1 MKKILIVIWLW
12 ILLLTLS
19 FVGFIGF
26 MVYIDSQNITN
37 NDWVDQKYFKKVETI
52 KENEGIY
59 KNLWEF
65 EVSHFE
71 EKSVNEKIGNFSVF
85 YPNVMETSD
94 EKFPVI
100 IMVNGTYTPASLYF
114 PILEHLSSWWFVV
127 IGNEDNLSGSWEATS
142 LTLDY
147 ILNLNSHQDSIFYNK
162 IDETKIGV
170 FGHSQWWAGAINA
183 VTKFQNSGKF
193 ASLYTAS
200 AASLD
205 MARNNHWD
213 YKIENIKIP
222 YFMTAGTLK
231 SDAWMI
237 ATKKSLNEN
246 FEKIS
251 SNKITIMARR
261 KNIWHKDILEF
272 ADSYATAWFLLT
284 LKDDENAKKIFLWEK
299 PEIQNNPNWVDV
311 KIKNEQL

>member
-1 MKKILIVIWLW
+1 MKKVLKIIFVIVILL
-12 ILLLTLS
+12 ILGLMW
-19 FVGFIGF
+19 FIIF
-26 MVYIDSQNITN
+26 MNYIDNQNVTN
-37 NDWVDQKYFKKVETI
+37 NDWVDQKYFEKVETI
-52 KENEGIY
+52 EENEGIY

-71 EKSVNEKIGNFSVF
+71 EKSDNEKIGKFSVF
-85 YPNVMETSD
+85 YPNTLETSN
-94 EKFPVI
+94 EKFPI
-100 IMVNGTYTPASLYF
+100 IVMVNGTYTPASSYF

-127 IGNEDNLSGSWEATS
+127 IGNEDGSSGSWETTS

-147 ILNLNSHQDSIFYNK
+147 ILNLNSRQDSIFYNK
-162 IDETKIGV
+162 INETKIGV
-170 FGHSQWWAGAINA
+170 FGHSQWGAGAINA
-183 VTKFQNSGKF
+183 VTKFENSDKF
-193 ASLYTAS
+193 TSLYTAS
-200 AASLD
+200 AVSTE
-205 MARNNHWD
+205 MAKKNNWT
-213 YKIENIKIP
+213 YKVEKIKIP

-231 SDAWMI
+231 SDSWII

-284 LKDDENAKKIFLWEK
+284 LKNDENAKKIFLWEK

>member
-1 MKKILIVIWLW
+1 MKKVLKIIFVIVILL
-12 ILLLTLS
+12 ILGLMW
-19 FVGFIGF
+19 FIIF
-26 MVYIDSQNITN
+26 MNYIDNQNITN
-37 NDWVDQKYFKKVETI
+37 DDWAAQKYFEKVETI
-52 KENEGIY
+52 EENEGIY

-71 EKSVNEKIGNFSVF
+71 EKSGNEKIGNFSVF
-85 YPNVMETSD
+85 YPNTLKTSD

-127 IGNEDNLSGSWEATS
+127 IGNEDNLSGSWETAS

-147 ILNLNSHQDSIFYNK
+147 ILKLNSRQDSIFYNK
-162 IDETKIGV
+162 IDETKIGI

-200 AASLD
+200 AVSTE
-205 MARNNHWD
+205 MAKKNNWT
-213 YKIENIKIP
+213 YKVEKIKIP

-299 PEIQNNPNWVDV
+299 PEIQNNPNWIDV